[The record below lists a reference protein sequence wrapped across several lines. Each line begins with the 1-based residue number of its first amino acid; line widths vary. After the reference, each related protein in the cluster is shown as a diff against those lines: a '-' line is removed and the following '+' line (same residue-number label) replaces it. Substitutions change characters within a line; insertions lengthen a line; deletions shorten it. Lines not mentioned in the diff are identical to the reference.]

1 MYYNCLLLVEIR
13 GGINLKS
20 KTVQKIISVILLL
33 IIIGPNFVFADSKED
48 KGSLRSEVVAL
59 GADLNLDQRNQ
70 VLKIFGFDSD
80 SDVDIIEVTNQE
92 ERQYLGEYIDSSM
105 IGTRAISSVYLEKLK
120 KGKGITVE
128 LYNISWVSEEM
139 YKNAAITAGVEDA
152 RIVVASPFDVSGTS
166 ALTGIIK
173 SFEDVTGEKIDEEV
187 KDLANQ
193 EMAIMG
199 ELKDAI
205 GNKKTIELI
214 VKVKQDILNNN
225 YTLDGDIRE
234 SVEKILKELNIEL
247 SKEDIQNIIDFLNK
261 LSKTNIDKE
270 GILENIKSIKVDVGI
285 IRSILEAIRDF
296 LAKIFG

>member
-1 MYYNCLLLVEIR
+1 MKNRRI
-13 GGINLKS
+13 
-20 KTVQKIISVILLL
+20 QKIIGIILFS
-33 IIIGPNFVFADSKED
+33 IIILPNFVFGDGGSK
-48 KGSLRSEVVAL
+48 SSEVVAL
-59 GADLNLDQRNQ
+59 GADLNQDQRKQ
-70 VLKIFGFDSD
+70 VLKIFGFSSD

-92 ERQYLGEYIDSSM
+92 ERQYLGEYIDSSK

-128 LYNISWVSEEM
+128 LYNISWVTEEM

-152 RIVVASPFDVSGTS
+152 RIIVASPFDVSGTS
-166 ALTGIIK
+166 GLTGIIK

-205 GNKKTIELI
+205 GDKKTIELI
-214 VKVKQDILNNN
+214 VKVKKEILDKD

-234 SVEKILKELNIEL
+234 SVEKIIKELNIEL
-247 SKEDIQNIIDFLNK
+247 SKEDIQKVVDFLNK

-270 GILENIKSIKVDVGI
+270 GILESIKSIKIESSFIKDI
-285 IRSILEAIRDF
+285 IEIIKAF
-296 LAKIFG
+296 FAKIFG